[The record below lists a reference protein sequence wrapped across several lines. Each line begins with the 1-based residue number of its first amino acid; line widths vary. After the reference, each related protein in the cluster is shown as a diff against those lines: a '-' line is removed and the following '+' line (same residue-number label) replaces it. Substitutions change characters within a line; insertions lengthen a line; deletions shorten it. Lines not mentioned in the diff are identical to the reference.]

1 VLLGLHGCIL
11 RAVRTGVPYGCQKFT
26 LADRKDRP
34 YVRAQK
40 MTPVRTGRMYGRS
53 LRTGSVYQ
61 PSATRMG
68 FCGHEWR
75 SVGARGRQAGYED
88 VAIDFFYPSMRRSTC
103 NIRHCI
109 VPEAYA
115 GVPPSAASD
124 SKNSHPN
131 TENDATSGFLAAL
144 ECTNSLSAGALPEPH
159 WESLQRSSRTPSWFK
174 AVLLL
179 RGGKDKGREGKGEEE
194 RREGDGLP

>member
-88 VAIDFFYPSMRRSTC
+88 VAIDFFLSEHATLNMQHSPLHCARGVRRGS
-103 NIRHCI
+103 
-109 VPEAYA
+109 P
-115 GVPPSAASD
+115 
-124 SKNSHPN
+124 
-131 TENDATSGFLAAL
+131 
-144 ECTNSLSAGALPEPH
+144 LS
-159 WESLQRSSRTPSWFK
+159 SQRQ
-174 AVLLL
+174 
-179 RGGKDKGREGKGEEE
+179 
-194 RREGDGLP
+194 